1 MDTFVVWMMWNHSS
15 FSHNELTEF
24 PDIFDAKSIYI
35 MASIDFSY
43 NEITEVTT
51 DKGINTNNLSLAG
64 NALKTFPKDLF
75 TAGSP
80 LTVLNL
86 SGNQIEEITNDD
98 IKGEKTYMMTSLD
111 LSNNRLKKLPDDM
124 NGTYMPHLYGIDI
137 SGNQFSAFPWGLANI
152 SYLNTLIMRNQRD
165 DDGNRV
171 YKEWPTNIGNHK
183 GLRALLLGGNDI
195 GKVPETERLSYLIN
209 TLDVSDNPSIV
220 LNVSSV
226 CPYIKAGMYLLIYD
240 TTQDIRGC
248 DYLTLE

>member
-1 MDTFVVWMMWNHSS
+1 
-15 FSHNELTEF
+15 
-24 PDIFDAKSIYI
+24 
-35 MASIDFSY
+35 
-43 NEITEVTT
+43 
-51 DKGINTNNLSLAG
+51 
-64 NALKTFPKDLF
+64 
-75 TAGSP
+75 
-80 LTVLNL
+80 
-86 SGNQIEEITNDD
+86 
-98 IKGEKTYMMTSLD
+98 MMTSLD

-165 DDGNRV
+165 KDGNRV

>member
-1 MDTFVVWMMWNHSS
+1 M
-15 FSHNELTEF
+15 
-24 PDIFDAKSIYI
+24 
-35 MASIDFSY
+35 
-43 NEITEVTT
+43 
-51 DKGINTNNLSLAG
+51 
-64 NALKTFPKDLF
+64 
-75 TAGSP
+75 
-80 LTVLNL
+80 
-86 SGNQIEEITNDD
+86 
-98 IKGEKTYMMTSLD
+98 
-111 LSNNRLKKLPDDM
+111 
-124 NGTYMPHLYGIDI
+124 
-137 SGNQFSAFPWGLANI
+137 SAFPWGLANI

-195 GKVPETERLSYLIN
+195 GKVPETEKLSYLIN
-209 TLDVSDNPSIV
+209 TLDVSDNPNLI